1 MNNAIVT
8 CRNLCRNYG
17 NIRALSDISLDIRTG
32 EIFGLI
38 GPDGGGKTTLFR
50 ILATL
55 ILSDSGTA
63 SVMGHDVVSDFKWI
77 RRSIGYMPGRFSL
90 YQDLSV
96 EENLKFYASVFGVRL
111 TDNYH
116 LIENIYRPLEPFRNR
131 RAGKLSGGMK
141 QKLALACAL
150 IHNPRLIILDEPT
163 TGVDAVSRKE
173 FWDHLGE
180 LREQGMTLLVST
192 PYMDEAQRCDRLAMM
207 HKGVLLDTGT
217 PDEIRSRFPGTL
229 YGLGCSDRYGAL
241 SLLRQTDGVIS
252 VHSFGQVLHVRLT
265 SGTKPEV
272 VGKELISNGIGMIEM
287 EPIQPGIEDCFMMR
301 MSS

>member
-1 MNNAIVT
+1 MNSTIVT
-8 CRNLCRNYG
+8 CRGLTRKYG
-17 NIRALSDISLDIRTG
+17 DIQALSEISLDIEPG

-55 ILSDSGTA
+55 ILADSGTA
-63 SVMGHDVVSDFKWI
+63 SVLGYDVIRDFKSI

-90 YQDLSV
+90 YQDLTV

-111 TDNYH
+111 ADNYH
-116 LIENIYRPLEPFRNR
+116 LIENIYRPLEPFRTR
-131 RAGKLSGGMK
+131 RAGRLSGGMK

-180 LREQGMTLLVST
+180 LRNQGMTLLVST

-217 PDEIRSRFPGTL
+217 PDEIRSRFPGIL
-229 YGLGCSDRYGAL
+229 YSLGCSDRFRAL
-241 SLLRQTDGVIS
+241 DVLRQTEEVNS
-252 VHSFGQVLHVRLT
+252 VHSFGQVLHVTLKPGTEPEIIGKKLT
-265 SGTKPEV
+265 LLGLNQVK
-272 VGKELISNGIGMIEM
+272 IE
-287 EPIQPGIEDCFMMR
+287 PFQPGIEDCFMMR

>member
-1 MNNAIVT
+1 MNNTIVT
-8 CRNLCRNYG
+8 CRDLTRKYG
-17 NIRALSDISLDIRTG
+17 DIQALSEISLDIEPG

-55 ILSDSGTA
+55 ILADSGTA
-63 SVMGHDVVSDFKWI
+63 SVLGFDVIRDFKSI

-90 YQDLSV
+90 YQDLTV

-111 TDNYH
+111 ADNYH

-131 RAGKLSGGMK
+131 RAGRLSGGMK

-180 LREQGMTLLVST
+180 LRDQGMTLLVST

-217 PDEIRSRFPGTL
+217 PDEIRSRFPGIL
-229 YGLGCSDRYGAL
+229 YSLGCSDRFGAL
-241 SLLRQTDGVIS
+241 DVLRQTAEVNS
-252 VHSFGQVLHVRLT
+252 VHSFGQVLHVTL
-265 SGTKPEV
+265 KPGMETEII
-272 VGKELISNGIGMIEM
+272 GKNLDLQGINQVEIKA
-287 EPIQPGIEDCFMMR
+287 IQPGIEDCFMMR

>member
-1 MNNAIVT
+1 MNNTVVT
-8 CRNLCRNYG
+8 CRGLTRKYG
-17 NIRALSDISLDIRTG
+17 DIQALSEISLDIEPG

-55 ILSDSGTA
+55 ILADSGTA
-63 SVMGHDVVSDFKWI
+63 SVLGYDVVRDFKSI

-90 YQDLSV
+90 YQDLTV
-96 EENLKFYASVFGVRL
+96 EENLKFYASVFGVKL
-111 TDNYH
+111 SDNYH
-116 LIENIYRPLEPFRNR
+116 LIEGIFKPLEPFRSR

-150 IHNPRLIILDEPT
+150 IHNPQLIILDEPT

-180 LREQGMTLLVST
+180 LRAQGMTLLVST

-207 HKGVLLDTGT
+207 HKGMLLDTGT
-217 PDEIRSRFPGTL
+217 PDEIRSRFNGAL
-229 YGLGCSDRYGAL
+229 YCLGCSDHFKAL
-241 SLLRQTDGVIS
+241 DLLRQTAEVNS
-252 VHSFGQVLHVRLT
+252 VHSFGQVLHVTLKP
-265 SGTKPEV
+265 GTEPEFIL
-272 VGKELISNGIGMIEM
+272 KKLNSQGINQVEI
-287 EPIQPGIEDCFMMR
+287 EPIQPGMEDCFMMG

>member
-1 MNNAIVT
+1 MSSTIVT
-8 CRNLCRNYG
+8 CNALTRQYG
-17 NIRALSDISLDIRTG
+17 EIQALSDISLDIAPG

-55 ILSDSGTA
+55 ILADSGSA
-63 SVMGHDVVSDFKWI
+63 SVLGYDVVRDFKMV

-90 YQDLSV
+90 YQDLTV
-96 EENLKFYASVFGVRL
+96 EENLRFYASVFGVRL
-111 TDNYH
+111 ADNYH
-116 LIENIYRPLEPFRNR
+116 LIENIYRPLEPFRSR

-150 IHNPRLIILDEPT
+150 IHNPQLIILDEPT

-180 LREQGMTLLVST
+180 LRDHGMTLLVST
-192 PYMDEAQRCDRLAMM
+192 PYMDEAERCNRLAMI
-207 HKGVLLDTGT
+207 HKGRLLDSGT
-217 PDEIRSRFPGTL
+217 PDEIRSRFPGVL
-229 YGLGCSDRYGAL
+229 YTVGCSDRYYAL
-241 SLLRQTDGVIS
+241 EVLRHTEEVNS
-252 VHSFGQVLHVRLT
+252 VHSFGQVLHVTLRTGTEPETIRMRLSS
-265 SGTKPEV
+265 SGIHHVKIDPV
-272 VGKELISNGIGMIEM
+272 R
-287 EPIQPGIEDCFMMR
+287 PGIEDCFMMR